1 MKRLQIPEKL
11 AFKKFYVREIAAVN
25 LSKMYFLKK
34 AKKTCKPNNHVLK
47 YDWILQILLIIKIK
61 KII

>member
-1 MKRLQIPEKL
+1 MKRSQIPEKL
-11 AFKKFYVREIAAVN
+11 AFKKFYVLEIAAVN

-47 YDWILQILLIIKIK
+47 YD
-61 KII
+61 